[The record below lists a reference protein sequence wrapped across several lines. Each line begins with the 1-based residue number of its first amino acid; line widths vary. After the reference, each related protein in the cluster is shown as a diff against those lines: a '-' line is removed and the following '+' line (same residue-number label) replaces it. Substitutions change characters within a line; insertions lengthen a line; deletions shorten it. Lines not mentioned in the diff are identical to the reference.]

1 MPPAEISVAGVCER
15 DVDLLLLEE
24 FIASDSFRNWFLCA
38 AGIQA
43 QSFRLVQAARSVT
56 FSNGESDLE
65 LTFESDDGNRT
76 RFLIENKIAAGLQPR
91 QAERYQERGESYC
104 RRGLCHQF
112 RTVLIAPARYFGED
126 RNRKGFDTVLTYEA
140 IRDQIRLADNGRV
153 LYRDYMLT
161 KAIEK
166 AELGWQPIED
176 GPVTRFW
183 ERYWELTCEIAP
195 ELGLKKPGSKPSHS
209 SFIYF
214 LPPSLPSHVDLY
226 HKVVYGHVDLQF
238 GGMGLRT
245 AEIQHELGAHLSPEM
260 RIEQASKSAVIRVK
274 VPHIDMTEDLADLEE
289 RMTRGIRVAQL
300 LLQWYLDHADDSVL
314 GTPPA

>member
-1 MPPAEISVAGVCER
+1 MPSPEISVAGVCER
-15 DVDLLLLEE
+15 DVDLLFLEE
-24 FIASDSFRNWFLCA
+24 FIASDSFRNWFLA
-38 AGIQA
+38 VVGAQA
-43 QSFRLVQAARSVT
+43 QSVRLVQAARSVT

-112 RTVLIAPARYFGED
+112 RTVLIAPAGYFGED
-126 RNRKGFDTVLTYEA
+126 RDRKGFDAVLSYEA
-140 IRDQIRLADNGRV
+140 ICDQLRKADGDRV
-153 LYRDYMLT
+153 HYRDYMLT

-176 GPVTRFW
+176 EPVTRFW
-183 ERYWELTCEIAP
+183 ERYWELACEIAP

-214 LPPSLPSHVDLY
+214 LPPSLPPHVDLY

-238 GGMGLRT
+238 GGMGMRT

-260 RIEQASKSAVIRVK
+260 SIERASKSAVVRVR
-274 VPHIDMTEDLADLEE
+274 VPHIDMTEDLLALEE
-289 RMTRGIRVAQL
+289 RMTRGIRVVQT
-300 LLQWYLDHADDSVL
+300 LLQWYLDHADNSIL
-314 GTPPA
+314 GDPPA